1 MGFYFDKQARF
12 TGSYLERGTFNTIK
26 FSYLNSHNI
35 FYPTFYVYV
44 AAVGAPINI

>member
-12 TGSYLERGTFNTIK
+12 SGSYLERGTFNTIK

-35 FYPTFYVYV
+35 FYVYV